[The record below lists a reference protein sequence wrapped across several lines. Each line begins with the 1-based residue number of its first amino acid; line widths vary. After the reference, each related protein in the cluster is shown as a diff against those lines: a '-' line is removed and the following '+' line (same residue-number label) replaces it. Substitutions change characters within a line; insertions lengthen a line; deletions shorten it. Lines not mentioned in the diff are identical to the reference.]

1 MSGLATTETGDTAE
15 PTSAFMKSGQQGSAE
30 LARKFSSVNGT
41 KLPIHRQMG
50 LKDQETSQTAH
61 RRASCADNVA
71 ATLTCSG
78 SCECSPSSGASSGT
92 ISDGPGD
99 YSSNQ
104 NCEWVISGTAVS
116 ITFTEFFTESNF
128 DYVTVNQCGDSS
140 CSSPVRLAR
149 LSGSEGADQTYS
161 TTTGILQVIFT
172 SDGRV
177 EYWGFVAQWNT
188 NLPGCG
194 TECPENSDTPSG
206 SVTCLCNPGYTGPDD
221 GTCQACGVGTYKDSP
236 GSRACTSC
244 SAGTCS
250 WPRFLCLPCA

>member
-1 MSGLATTETGDTAE
+1 M
-15 PTSAFMKSGQQGSAE
+15 
-30 LARKFSSVNGT
+30 
-41 KLPIHRQMG
+41 
-50 LKDQETSQTAH
+50 
-61 RRASCADNVA
+61 
-71 ATLTCSG
+71 TCSG

-116 ITFTEFFTESNF
+116 ITFTEFRTEPDY

-140 CSSPVRLAR
+140 CSSPVQLAR
-149 LSGSEGADQTYS
+149 LSGIEDADLTYS

-172 SDGRV
+172 SDGGL
-177 EYWGFVAQWNT
+177 EYSGFVAQWNT
-188 NLPGCG
+188 I
-194 TECPENSDTPSG
+194 
-206 SVTCLCNPGYTGPDD
+206 CLCNPGYTGPDD

-244 SAGTCS
+244 PAGTCS
-250 WPRFLCLPCA
+250 WPRFLCLPCALTALSSCPCLDQIHKRIDQSTLMLSSRLT